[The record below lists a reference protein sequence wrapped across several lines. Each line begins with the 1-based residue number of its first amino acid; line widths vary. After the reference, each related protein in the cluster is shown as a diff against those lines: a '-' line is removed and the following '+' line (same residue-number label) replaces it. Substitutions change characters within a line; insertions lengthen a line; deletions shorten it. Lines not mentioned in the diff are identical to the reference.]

1 MALTIPNTFVDATI
15 AEAAEVNGN
24 FTAVKNFV
32 DALQAGTNF
41 TAGAIATASL
51 GTNSVTAIKITDGAV
66 SYAKL
71 DSGDVP
77 HGLASNDQVVL
88 GSQIFS

>member
-15 AEAAEVNGN
+15 AEASEVNGN

-41 TAGAIATASL
+41 TAGAIQTA
-51 GTNSVTAIKITDGAV
+51 AIADGAIT
-66 SYAKL
+66 SIKL
-71 DSGDVP
+71 AGGSGT
-77 HGLASNDQVVL
+77 GESDQVAL
-88 GSQIFS
+88 GVQIFS

>member
-15 AEAAEVNGN
+15 AEASEANGN

-41 TAGAIATASL
+41 TAGAIQTAAIADGSITSIKLASPVSGDSDQIVL
-51 GTNSVTAIKITDGAV
+51 GTS
-66 SYAKL
+66 
-71 DSGDVP
+71 
-77 HGLASNDQVVL
+77 
-88 GSQIFS
+88 IFS

>member
-1 MALTIPNTFVDATI
+1 MAITIPNTFVDASI
-15 AEAAEVNGN
+15 AQASEVNGN

-32 DALQAGTNF
+32 DALQAGTGF
-41 TAGAIATASL
+41 TAGAIPATALASD
-51 GTNSVTAIKITDGAV
+51 SVTAIKILNGVV

-71 DSGDVP
+71 DTDVSTN
-77 HGLASNDQVVL
+77 LSVNDQIVL

>member
-32 DALQAGTNF
+32 DALQAGTGF
-41 TAGAIATASL
+41 TVGAIPAAALATD
-51 GTNSVTAIKITDGAV
+51 SVTAIKILDGVV

-71 DSGDVP
+71 DSADVP
-77 HGLASNDQVVL
+77 HGLASHDQVVL
-88 GSQIFS
+88 GGQIFG

>member
-1 MALTIPNTFVDATI
+1 MAITIPNTFVDASI
-15 AEAAEVNGN
+15 AQASEVNGN

-32 DALQAGTNF
+32 DALQAGTGF
-41 TAGAIATASL
+41 TAGAIPAAALASD
-51 GTNSVTAIKITDGAV
+51 SVTAIKILNGVV

-71 DSGDVP
+71 DADVSTN
-77 HGLASNDQVVL
+77 LSVNDQIVL

>member
-1 MALTIPNTFVDATI
+1 MALTIPNTFVDAVI

-41 TAGAIATASL
+41 TAQAIQTAAIADGAIT
-51 GTNSVTAIKITDGAV
+51 SVKLANPIDG
-66 SYAKL
+66 
-71 DSGDVP
+71 DS
-77 HGLASNDQVVL
+77 AQIVL
-88 GSQIFS
+88 GVQIFG

>member
-1 MALTIPNTFVDATI
+1 MAITIPNTFVDASI
-15 AEAAEVNGN
+15 AQASEVNGN

-32 DALQAGTNF
+32 DALQAGTGF
-41 TAGAIATASL
+41 TAGAIPAAALASD
-51 GTNSVTAIKITDGAV
+51 SVTAIKILNGVV

-71 DSGDVP
+71 DVDVSTN
-77 HGLASNDQVVL
+77 LSVNDQIVL

>member
-15 AEAAEVNGN
+15 AEASEANGN

-41 TAGAIATASL
+41 TAGAIQTAAIADGAITSVKLASAALTGDSDQIVL
-51 GTNSVTAIKITDGAV
+51 GTS
-66 SYAKL
+66 
-71 DSGDVP
+71 
-77 HGLASNDQVVL
+77 
-88 GSQIFS
+88 IFS